1 MVKTL
6 GIEQFAPM
14 NHIYRFYEVD
24 DYMKSIASYHKTE
37 FIIVERGRRKGVKE
51 RQQDLQFWKQNEL

>member
-24 DYMKSIASYHKTE
+24 DYMKSIASYHNTE
-37 FIIVERGRRKGVKE
+37 FIIVERGRRK
-51 RQQDLQFWKQNEL
+51 

>member
-1 MVKTL
+1 MVKTS

-37 FIIVERGRRKGVKE
+37 FIIVERGRRK
-51 RQQDLQFWKQNEL
+51 